1 MCSGWNP
8 HLVRFPF
15 SQKAFG
21 TFLCVHSVNEV
32 WKGRGNFSD
41 QNARIETT
49 TALKQMIK
57 NWLDETYPKMK
68 EAERI
73 ALSEAMDM
81 SLIEKKKAESMKT
94 FFEINNVVRMSFI
107 EMQYM
112 KRVSCMEVVVL
123 WVKLNSIASHPY
135 TLYFCFSRKEM
146 MNALTA
152 MDEVMSANDINMN
165 LAAITPALFFVYA
178 SARLV
183 KFLYHAV
190 LKLGRSKEETHAD
203 FRTILTDIERLMV
216 MRDSPPDVYPNGA
229 TSVTVL
235 TSDDLGMLMLLIHE
249 LRMILVRERRRFTSD
264 EIRGL
269 SEDLAEL
276 AGERGAVSVRQQL
289 QILTRMS
296 RTYSFLKVLSSGHMF
311 HSSAWR

>member
-1 MCSGWNP
+1 MLEHVGGAV
-8 HLVRFPF
+8 LYQGVQLTDKF
-15 SQKAFG
+15 SIFYI
-21 TFLCVHSVNEV
+21 CHSVNEV

-41 QNARIETT
+41 QKAKIETT
-49 TALKQMIK
+49 KALKQMIK
-57 NWLDETYPKMK
+57 NWLDETYPKMA
-68 EAERI
+68 EAQRV

-81 SLIEKKKAESMKT
+81 SLIEQKKTESMKT
-94 FFEINNVVRMSFI
+94 FFEINNVIRMSFI

-112 KRVSCMEVVVL
+112 KR
-123 WVKLNSIASHPY
+123 
-135 TLYFCFSRKEM
+135 EM
-146 MNALTA
+146 MNALAA

-165 LAAITPALFFVYA
+165 LAAVTPALLFVYA
-178 SARLV
+178 NTRLL

-203 FRTILTDIERLMV
+203 FRAILTDIERLLV
-216 MRDSPPDVYPNGA
+216 MRDNPPDVASNRSGNGG
-229 TSVTVL
+229 TNSNCVL
-235 TSDDLGMLMLLIHE
+235 NSDDLGMLMLLIHE
-249 LRMILVRERRRFTSD
+249 LRTILMRERRRFTSD

-276 AGERGAVSVRQQL
+276 AGERGPVSVRQAL

-311 HSSAWR
+311 RA